1 MCMNATTTPP
11 LTYRPDWSHF
21 WSKAKARLIF
31 IPVAFLLGGY
41 RLGGAFIPV
50 VLATIAIAGIGLW
63 LYLRTTHLRVS
74 DSAVSRRRW
83 GRTTTIAFDGS
94 QQGILCMLD
103 LGVQNLGYLAVRNG
117 AGRRLVL
124 TEANWPGEQLLAIAQ
139 HARITIMPADQVFS
153 GKNAARIVP
162 GVVPITT
169 RRPVL
174 CALVTVAAL
183 LAVIVPIAIVV
194 AGNG

>member
-1 MCMNATTTPP
+1 MTSNP
-11 LTYRPDWSHF
+11 LMSTVTYRPDWPHF
-21 WSKAKARLIF
+21 WSKAKGRLIC
-31 IPVAFLLGGY
+31 IPLAFLLGGY
-41 RLGGAFIPV
+41 RLGEAFIPA
-50 VLATIAIAGIGLW
+50 VLAIMALGGIGLW
-63 LYLRTTHLRVS
+63 LYLRTTTVTVS
-74 DSAVSRRRW
+74 DTVVTRRRW
-83 GRTTTIAFDGS
+83 GRTTTVELDGS
-94 QQGILCMLD
+94 QRGILCTLN
-103 LGVQNLGYLAVRNG
+103 LGVQNLAYLAVRNG
-117 AGRRLVL
+117 TGRRLVL